1 MERRT
6 APRTPARLKRRL
18 ASGIVMALL
27 TVLFGVVIAFLVPLL
42 VPASNGTLLFL
53 LICGVLLV
61 FAVLRGRLGAVS
73 DAVLHPERPAYRQ
86 FAQRYGRTV
95 QQMADASQ
103 LYELAARMLFSALG
117 AAHASV
123 WLFRGEERV
132 LTLAHFEGM
141 EPAGDLGDLPVDLEP
156 THLHAGAEVLALPEC
171 ALRRGWMSLGVQV
184 VRPLMWRDHL
194 MGVIGLGGPRAGGR
208 YDEGGLNLLEW
219 TADQVALAVKAMQ
232 LGAELEATRTHLQVA
247 YRQTV
252 EVQEEERRALAA
264 ELHDDILGRLT
275 TMGLTL
281 HNCRK
286 QIGDGDRQVGAWLDG
301 LEKETYNVNQRLREI
316 TQGLHPTVLTDLGL
330 ISAIQAYLDYIA
342 RQPLPATA
350 PHVITLTA
358 QGFNGDRIPD
368 VRMERDLYHVTRQ
381 ALDNAVAHAQA
392 DQVFVHFRWSNDSL
406 SVTVQDTGCGMGDT
420 PERLMGQRGHLG
432 LLSMHERVRA
442 WGGHLALDSA
452 AGRGTTVRAS
462 IPIGQPS
469 RSPAHLQA
477 YTHHLSRRPAR
488 EIEAHNL
495 SGR

>member
-6 APRTPARLKRRL
+6 EPLTPARLKRCL
-18 ASGIVMALL
+18 ASGIVTSLL
-27 TVLFGVVIAFLVPLL
+27 TLLFAVVIAFLIPLL
-42 VPASNGTLLFL
+42 VPVTNGTLLFL
-53 LICGVLLV
+53 LIFGVLLV
-61 FAVLRGRLGAVS
+61 FAVLRGRLS
-73 DAVLHPERPAYRQ
+73 SILEAVLHPARPAYRQ

-95 QQMADASQ
+95 QQMTDASH
-103 LYELAARMLFSALG
+103 LYEFAARTLFSALG
-117 AAHASV
+117 ATHASV
-123 WLFRGEERV
+123 WLFQSEERV
-132 LTLAHFEGM
+132 LTLAHFEGA
-141 EPAGDLGDLPVDLEP
+141 EPADDLGDLPVDLEP
-156 THLHAGAEVLALPEC
+156 TRLHAGGYVLALPEC
-171 ALRRGWMSLGVQV
+171 ALRRGWMSMGVQLV
-184 VRPLMWRDHL
+184 HPVRWRDQL
-194 MGVIGLGGPRAGGR
+194 MGVIALGGARAGGR
-208 YDEGGLNLLEW
+208 YDDEGLLLLEW
-219 TADQVALAVKAMQ
+219 TADQVALAVKSIQ
-232 LGAELEATRTHLQVA
+232 LGRELEETRTHLQLA

-286 QIGDGDRQVGAWLDG
+286 RVGDGDLQVGAWLEG

-368 VRMERDLYHVTRQ
+368 VRLERDLYHITRQ

-406 SVTVQDTGCGMGDT
+406 SVTVQDTGRGMRDT

-432 LLSMHERVRA
+432 LLSMNERVRA

-452 AGRGTTVRAS
+452 TGRGTTVRAS
-462 IPIGQPS
+462 IPIAQPS

-477 YTHHLSRRPAR
+477 YTHHLSRPAR
-488 EIEAHNL
+488 RVAAHNL
-495 SGR
+495 SET